1 MEDLESYEEE
11 NIQLAENEDIEGLAS
26 TGEYEE
32 KRELLRKTKIVKQT
46 WSILEIYQK
55 TNTNKVILDP
65 NYQRRDIWHNDKK
78 IAFIESLY
86 MNIMVPPIYVVEIP
100 GEDVLS
106 ENKYEVVDGKQRLS
120 TTIGFIKNE
129 FKLQDKYL
137 EYYGDLYSNKNFSEI
152 KESFPEE
159 TNEMLS
165 SVLDIYV
172 ITANSPEFT
181 KYDIFARLNKGAA
194 PLKVNE
200 IRRAVY
206 HSHATSIISKYIED
220 ILELKEDADSKIKYK
235 KIFTANDI
243 KRFED
248 YGRFYKSLAFFQQ
261 SKLNLEEPIVENYNS
276 RPREMINNVLE
287 KLQKKEIN
295 IDDSVIYTIINKTIE
310 LSLMLEDNKYKE
322 YFIDTLIPFTTT
334 KWDVICEKFNQ
345 IINDPSVLQTFE
357 KSPATTTNVNDRLKY
372 INSIINS

>member
-1 MEDLESYEEE
+1 MEDLESFVEE
-11 NIQLAENEDIEGLAS
+11 NIQLAENEEIEELCGA
-26 TGEYEE
+26 GEYEE

-55 TNTNKVILDP
+55 IDAEKVILDP
-65 NYQRRDIWHNDKK
+65 NYQRRDIWKNDKK

-100 GEDVLS
+100 GKDVLS

-120 TTIGFIKNE
+120 TIIGFIKNE
-129 FKLQDKYL
+129 FKLQERYL
-137 EYYGDLYSNKNFSEI
+137 EYYGDLYNNKNFSEI
-152 KESFPEE
+152 RDLFPED

-181 KYDIFARLNKGAA
+181 KYDIFARLNKGAE

-200 IRRAVY
+200 IRRAIY

-220 ILELKEDADSKIKYK
+220 IIALEDSEAAKIEYEDVFSR
-235 KIFTANDI
+235 NDI

-248 YGRFYKSLAFFQQ
+248 YGRFYKSLAFYQK
-261 SKLNLEEPIVENYNS
+261 SNLNDSIVEDYNS
-276 RPREMINNVLE
+276 RPRDMINNVLE
-287 KLQKKEIN
+287 KLQKKEID
-295 IDDSVIYTIINKTIE
+295 ISDSDIHTILNKTIE
-310 LSLMLEDNKYKE
+310 LSSMLKDNKYKE

-334 KWDVICEKFNQ
+334 KWEVICEKFKE
-345 IINDPSVLQTFE
+345 IIENPFILKTFE

-372 INSIINS
+372 VNLIINS

>member
-1 MEDLESYEEE
+1 MEDQNFNEKE
-11 NIQLAENEDIEGLAS
+11 NIQLAENEDIEELTT
-26 TGEYEE
+26 TGEYKT
-32 KRELLRKTKIVKQT
+32 KRELLSKTKIVKQT

-55 TNTNKVILDP
+55 INAAKVILDP
-65 NYQRRDIWHNDKK
+65 DYQRRDVWKNDKK

-120 TTIGFIKNE
+120 TIISFIKNQ
-129 FKLQDKYL
+129 FNLQDKYL
-137 EYYGDLYSNKNFSEI
+137 EYYGDLYSNKNFTEI
-152 KESFPEE
+152 RDSFPED

-165 SVLDIYV
+165 SVLDVYV

-206 HSHATSIISKYIED
+206 HSHATSLISKYIENIIALND
-220 ILELKEDADSKIKYK
+220 NEPSKAEYK
-235 KIFTANDI
+235 NIFTDNDI

-248 YGRFYKSLAFFQQ
+248 YGRFYKSLAFYIQ
-261 SKLNLEEPIVENYNS
+261 SDLKDSIVKNYNS

-295 IDDSVIYTIINKTIE
+295 IDDSDIHTIINKTIT
-310 LSLMLEDNKYKE
+310 LSSMLKDYSYKE
-322 YFIDTLIPFTTT
+322 YFIDVLIPFTTT
-334 KWDVICEKFNQ
+334 KWEVICEKFEQ
-345 IINDPSVLQTFE
+345 ITSDLKIQQTFK

-372 INSIINS
+372 VNSIINT